1 MVRKNEVLLGVL
13 ILCFL
18 SCSAKIDNS
27 QEKKNKNTPKEE
39 VSVYEVKNSSDVKI
53 FQIELPE
60 GFYVEVDSSSHWE
73 YNFYSVHDS
82 TGKQVLS
89 FYDGWY
95 TQHSQDQ
102 KYGPSDFEENT
113 RLDTIVEE
121 NGQMVTV
128 RRVVLFAEW
137 YADENS
143 SKAHPLFVEF
153 SYYPQNIDSS
163 VCEKIIRSAKIHS
176 ANKEYLCSIYVTEGI
191 PHSGEAMKT
200 LRECSAYDMVA
211 LRKFDEL
218 ESAKGN
224 IPFEE
229 KGAFI
234 FLADCFINNDYKGS
248 FYMDSS
254 CNTKY
259 NGKWVKKKDIARLVD
274 ALENKALKESLKN
287 ICGF

>member
-18 SCSAKIDNS
+18 SCSAKVDKS
-27 QEKKNKNTPKEE
+27 QEKENKNTPTEE
-39 VSVYEVKNSSDVKI
+39 MSIYEVENNS
-53 FQIELPE
+53 FQIELPK

-89 FYDGWY
+89 FYDGWF
-95 TQHSQDQ
+95 TQHSQDR
-102 KYGPSDFEENT
+102 KYGPSDFEENV
-113 RLDTIVEE
+113 RLDTIVER
-121 NGQMVTV
+121 NGLMVTA
-128 RRVVLFAEW
+128 RHVVLFAEW

-143 SKAHPLFVEF
+143 PKAYPLFVEF
-153 SYYPQNIDSS
+153 TYYPQNVDSS
-163 VCEKIIRSAKIHS
+163 VCEKIIRSTKIHS
-176 ANKEYLCSIYVTEGI
+176 ANKGYLCSVYVAEGI
-191 PHSGEAMKT
+191 PHSGETMKT
-200 LRECSAYDMVA
+200 LRERSTYNMVA

>member
-1 MVRKNEVLLGVL
+1 MYMVRKNEVLLGVL

-18 SCSAKIDNS
+18 SCSAKVDKS
-27 QEKKNKNTPKEE
+27 QEKENKNTPKEE
-39 VSVYEVKNSSDVKI
+39 MSIYEVENNS
-53 FQIELPE
+53 FQIELTK
-60 GFYVEVDSSSHWE
+60 GFYVEVDSSGHWE
-73 YNFYSVHDS
+73 YYLYRVHDS

-153 SYYPQNIDSS
+153 SYYPQNVDSS
-163 VCEKIIRSAKIHS
+163 VCEKIIQSAKIHG
-176 ANKEYLCSIYVTEGI
+176 ANKEYLCSIYVAESL
-191 PHSGEAMKT
+191 PHSAGTMKT
-200 LRECSAYDMVA
+200 LRERSAYDMVA

-218 ESAKGN
+218 ESTKGN
-224 IPFEE
+224 ILFEE
-229 KGAFI
+229 KGSFI

-259 NGKWVKKKDIARLVD
+259 NGKWVEKKDIARLVD
-274 ALENKALKESLKN
+274 ALENKSLKESLKN
-287 ICGF
+287 LCNF